1 MAKGRILAID
11 DEEFFRTLYR
21 DLLAGEGYYVRTAA
35 SGREA
40 LEHLRAEDF
49 DLVITDLQMPE
60 MDGLGVAE
68 EVRRFNPTQEIMVVT
83 GQQGVESAVE
93 AMKRGVSE
101 YLLKPIHPEEFLLVV
116 NKVLFRQSQGVEHR
130 KLLDENLEFHATL
143 GYYRRC
149 LAFLKVHDL
158 DRLGDLILDTLM
170 ELLRAE
176 GAALWLPGYGGHN
189 FRLRGRRGL
198 ARVAPEEETLV
209 PEADQR
215 KPFQAGTSL
224 LADADRMLWVPL
236 VSGLESLGIIR
247 VEAPVGRDGF
257 NRRDLKV
264 ADMVAE
270 FAASALFNVLHY
282 RRLEQDSL
290 RVPRGEAYTMAFFRD
305 HIAKELHKGRRYG
318 RRLSLVRLVIDNYGE
333 LQERFLDKDL
343 AEALEGMIAIVNTAL
358 RDADI
363 MALAAPDEFLIML
376 PETDYW
382 GSLVTQK
389 RIRKALRGKLRLS
402 DLKKSHP
409 IEVLMRSA
417 SFPAD
422 GASFEEL
429 HHVAAR
435 RLERLRGSLFQRLR
449 WREQPFWS
457 IVDQLLGQPLDYR
470 SGADGELQVD
480 KVLAQFEEGQRSRYL
495 RLPAARVEE
504 MMRAF
509 CREVVE
515 SGRIRGIIYRSCDDF
530 EAARKSLARAEELE
544 RTATSVYLLGGGRR
558 VAWDSQRLVP
568 IYIEDEALRGTVF
581 LLYLNEDYAYAL
593 FARRQGE
600 DLVGFHSADFYFVE
614 NMLAK
619 LQEQYQ
625 LQAQI

>member
-21 DLLAGEGYYVRTAA
+21 DLLKEEGYYVRLAA

-40 LEHLRAEDF
+40 LDCLRSEEF
-49 DLVITDLQMPE
+49 DLVITDMHME
-60 MDGLGVAE
+60 GMDGLVITEAI
-68 EVRRFNPTQEIMVVT
+68 RRFNPDQEIMVVT
-83 GQQGVESAVE
+83 GQQEVTLAVE

-101 YLLKPIHPEEFLLVV
+101 YLLKPIHPEAFLLVV
-116 NKVLFRQSQGVEHR
+116 NKVLFRQSQGLEHR
-130 KLLDENLEFHATL
+130 KLLAENLEFHATL
-143 GYYRRC
+143 TYYRRC
-149 LAFLKVHDL
+149 LAFLKIHDL
-158 DRLGDLILDTLM
+158 DRLGDVILDTLM

-176 GAALWLPGYGGHN
+176 GAALWLRAYGGQHY
-189 FRLRGRRGL
+189 RLRCRRGL
-198 ARVAPEEETLV
+198 ARVAAEEETLQ
-209 PEADQR
+209 PDAGQRRLFSLGNASLAYDDQ
-215 KPFQAGTSL
+215 S
-224 LADADRMLWVPL
+224 LWVPL
-236 VSGLESLGIIR
+236 SSGVEPLGLIR
-247 VEAPVGRDGF
+247 VEAPAGRDQF

-270 FAASALFNVLHY
+270 FAGSALYNVLQY

-318 RRLSLVRLVIDNYGE
+318 RRLALVKLVVANYPD

-343 AEALEGMIAIVNTAL
+343 AAALEGMIATVNTAL

-363 MALAAPDEFLIML
+363 MALAEPDEYLIML

-389 RIRKALRGKLRLS
+389 RIRKALRGKLSLS

-417 SFPAD
+417 AYPAD

-429 HHVAAR
+429 QHVVSR
-435 RLERLRGSLFQRLR
+435 RLERLRGSLFQRSR
-449 WREQPFWS
+449 WREQPLWA
-457 IVDQLLGQPLDYR
+457 IIDQLLGQPSDYR
-470 SGADGELQVD
+470 VGKDGGLQVG
-480 KVLAQFEEGQRSRYL
+480 KALAGFEDGLRSCYFRMPEG
-495 RLPAARVEE
+495 RLEE
-504 MMRAF
+504 IMLAF
-509 CREVVE
+509 CQETIE
-515 SGRIRGIIYRSCDDF
+515 SSRTRGVIYRSCSDF
-530 EAARKSLARAEELE
+530 EVVRRSLQPAEQLE
-544 RTATSVYLLGGGRR
+544 KTATSVYLLGGRRR

-568 IYIEDEALRGTVF
+568 IFIEDEAFRKTVL

-593 FARRQGE
+593 FARRQGKE
-600 DLVGFHSADFYFVE
+600 LIGFHSADFYFVE

-619 LQEQYQ
+619 LQEQYL

>member
-21 DLLAGEGYYVRTAA
+21 DLLEGEGYYVRSAA
-35 SGREA
+35 NGREA
-40 LEHLRAEDF
+40 LEALRGEDF
-49 DLVITDLQMPE
+49 DLVVTDIQME
-60 MDGLGVAE
+60 GMDGLAVTE
-68 EVRRFNPTQEIMVVT
+68 EVRRFNPAQEIMVVT
-83 GQQGVESAVE
+83 GQQGVALAVE

-101 YLLKPIHPEEFLLVV
+101 YLLKPVHPEEFLLVV
-116 NKVLFRQSQGVEHR
+116 NKALFRQSQGAEHR
-130 KLLDENLEFHATL
+130 KLLDENLEFHTTL

-149 LAFLKVHDL
+149 LAFLKIHDL
-158 DRLGDLILDTLM
+158 DRLGDVILDSLM
-170 ELLRAE
+170 ELVAAE
-176 GAALWLPGYGGHN
+176 GAVLWLLAYGGQTY
-189 FRLRGRRGL
+189 RLRGRRGL

-209 PEADQR
+209 PEAGRR
-215 KPFQAGTSL
+215 KLFSAGAAS
-224 LADADRMLWVPL
+224 LADEDRILWVPL
-236 VSGLESLGIIR
+236 VSGLEPLGVIR
-247 VEAPVGRDGF
+247 VEAPVGREGF
-257 NRRDLKV
+257 NRRDLKI
-264 ADMVAE
+264 ADMVVE
-270 FAASALFNVLHY
+270 FAASALFNVLQY

-318 RRLSLVRLVIDNYGE
+318 RRLSLVRLVVDNYDE
-333 LQERFLDKDL
+333 LQERFLDKDI
-343 AEALEGMIAIVNTAL
+343 ASALEGMIATVNTAL

-363 MALAAPDEFLIML
+363 MAMAAPDEYLIML

-409 IEVLMRSA
+409 IEVLLRSA
-417 SFPAD
+417 SYPAD

-429 HHVAAR
+429 QHVAGR

-449 WREQPFWS
+449 WREQPFWA
-457 IVDQLLGQPLDYR
+457 IVDQLLGQPLDYH
-470 SGADGELQVD
+470 ADREGELQVGAS
-480 KVLAQFEEGQRSRYL
+480 LAPFEEGLRSRYL
-495 RLPAARVEE
+495 RVPASRLEE

-509 CREVVE
+509 CQEMVE

-530 EAARKSLARAEELE
+530 EAARKSLAKAEALE
-544 RTATSVYLLGGGRR
+544 RTATSVYLLGGRRR

-568 IYIEDEALRGTVF
+568 IYIEDEALRHTVF

-600 DLVGFHSADFYFVE
+600 ELVGFHSADFYFVE